1 MSNPQRDGEFVAR
14 LMPMLRLVVKL
25 WFRSKVHGIENVPE
39 GGALMVSN
47 HSGGLIAMDVPV
59 LAVAIFDRFGD
70 ERPVYCLAHDLLFT
84 GLANVTMRRAG
95 FVPASRANAAAVL
108 RQGGVTIVFPGGDHD
123 AFRPTSER
131 NKIDFDGRMGYVHT
145 ALAADVPIVPA
156 VSIGGQEDQIHL
168 SRGELIA
175 KVFGLERRLRT
186 KYIPVTFG
194 VPWGLTLAFPPNI
207 PLPTKIET
215 RVLEPI
221 HVREEFGDE
230 PDIVEVDRV
239 VRTRMQEALD
249 DLAQSRRFPVL
260 G

>member
-1 MSNPQRDGEFVAR
+1 MTPQRDGELVAR
-14 LMPMLRLVVKL
+14 LMPMLRMVVKL
-25 WFRSKVHGIENVPE
+25 WFRSTVHGIENLPE

-84 GLANVTMRRAG
+84 GLANVPMRRAG
-95 FVPASRANAAAVL
+95 FVPASRANAASVL
-108 RQGGVTIVFPGGDHD
+108 RRGGVTIVFPGGDHD
-123 AFRPTSER
+123 AFRPTSDR
-131 NKIDFDGRMGYVHT
+131 NKIDFDGRMGYVRT
-145 ALAADVPIVPA
+145 ALEAGVPIVPA

-168 SRGELIA
+168 SRGEAIA
-175 KVFGLERRLRT
+175 KLFGLEKRLRT
-186 KYIPVTFG
+186 RYVPVTFG
-194 VPWGLTLAFPPNI
+194 FPWGLTLAFPPNL

-221 HVREEFGDE
+221 DIREEFGDE
-230 PDIVEVDRV
+230 PDVVEVDRV
-239 VRTRMQEALD
+239 VRTRMQDALD
-249 DLAQSRRFPVL
+249 DLAASRRFPVL